1 MMGNVKNIDFS
12 SIKNAC
18 PAFLT
23 IAMMVLT
30 YSITKGIGIGVI
42 SYVLIYLVCYVID
55 AIKYLCAKD
64 KFSVA
69 KPKWEL
75 SVVILVVLV
84 LFVFYFIVPT
94 VF

>member
-1 MMGNVKNIDFS
+1 MPEG
-12 SIKNAC
+12 SI
-18 PAFLT
+18 FTSIMLVVT
-23 IAMMVLT
+23 FAMMVLT
-30 YSITKGIGIGVI
+30 YSITKGIGIGVV

-75 SVVILVVLV
+75 SVVILVVFV
-84 LFVFYFIVPT
+84 LFVVYFIVPT
-94 VF
+94 VL

>member
-1 MMGNVKNIDFS
+1 MPEG
-12 SIKNAC
+12 SI
-18 PAFLT
+18 FTSIMLVVT
-23 IAMMVLT
+23 FAMMVLT

-69 KPKWEL
+69 KPKWKL
-75 SVVILVVLV
+75 SVVILVVFV
-84 LFVFYFIVPT
+84 LFVVYFIVPT
-94 VF
+94 VL